1 MSKLIGVA
9 LLDVLRSYDK
19 TYTYI
24 APPEVEG
31 VADSDLIGRLVTVPF
46 GGERKVRKGIILEV
60 SSQAGEPVAYKLK
73 TAQQVNMEVPAL
85 SSRSLC
91 AAMFMRDRFYCSTGE
106 ALRCFMPSFVTEKP
120 KSKTQRIAVFIC
132 PTADRDTLIAQL
144 KLRNVAVIKA
154 LEALME
160 YGQCPIN
167 ELKQTTGVTT
177 PQLNRLRDRGVIT
190 LEERPLQLTPPA
202 GAPRTPAAPVR
213 LNTAQSAAAQ
223 AIAAAV
229 KEGCPR
235 HFLLH
240 GVTGSGKTE
249 VYMQAIRG
257 CMEQGKGALVIVPEI
272 ALTPQYQRRFE
283 AVFGAQVTVL
293 HSAMSD
299 AQRRLRW
306 QQVAAG
312 GISIVV
318 GPRSALFA
326 PVRNL
331 GLIVVDEQHDGSY
344 RSEHTPKYD
353 AVLMA
358 EEMSRIYNI
367 PLVEGSATPSVDSYQ
382 RALNGEMILLKLDA
396 RANNQPMPTVSTVD
410 LRRDRGYPISNT
422 LLREIGSNIA
432 SGGKTMILLNR
443 RGFATSVSC
452 GDCGRVLKCPS
463 CGVRLHWHRGASRLV
478 CHYCGFTTTM
488 PDSCYSCGSHN
499 LIQRGAAIQFV
510 EQCIREAYPNAPV
523 FRLDSDQ
530 ITYKNSRAQILDSFR
545 ESKAGVLIG
554 TQMIS
559 KGHDF
564 PDITL
569 VGILGIDS
577 ILQSEGYLG
586 PEKAFQA
593 MMQTAGRAGRG
604 NMPGRVFI
612 ETTEPDN
619 FCIRAVRNSDYEY
632 FFNQEMTLRRQLNYP
647 PFGQIASCCFVGDN
661 DRATFDAC
669 LKFKDEILRRR
680 YPDLF
685 IAGPARPVV
694 PKQSG
699 KYRWKLILR
708 RDGADTAPLHE
719 DLIAAVESPE
729 ANDISGLIRLS
740 LDFNP
745 DSVVN

>member
-1 MSKLIGVA
+1 M
-9 LLDVLRSYDK
+9 DVLRSYDK

-24 APPEVEG
+24 APPEAEG
-31 VADSDLIGRLVTVPF
+31 VADYDLIGRLVTVPF
-46 GGERKVRKGIILEV
+46 GNESRLRKAIILEV
-60 SSQAGEPVAYKLK
+60 SSRSEGAASYRLK
-73 TAQQVNMEVPAL
+73 TALQVHMDIPAL
-85 SSRSLC
+85 NSRSLA

-106 ALRCFMPSFVTEKP
+106 ALRCFMPAFITEKP
-120 KSKTQRIAVFIC
+120 KAKTQRVAVFISS
-132 PTADRDTLIAQL
+132 TSDKDSLIAE
-144 KLRNVAVIKA
+144 LRLRSMAAIKA
-154 LEALME
+154 LDALME
-160 YGQCPIN
+160 YGQCPIT
-167 ELKQTTGVTT
+167 ELKLTTGVTT
-177 PQLNRLRDRGVIT
+177 AQLNRLRDRGVIAI
-190 LEERPLQLTPPA
+190 EERPLQLPPPA
-202 GAPRTPAAPVR
+202 CGPRTPAAPLR
-213 LNTAQSAAAQ
+213 LNPAQLAAAQ
-223 AIAAAV
+223 AIEAAV
-229 KEGCPR
+229 KSGCPSR
-235 HFLLH
+235 FLLH

-257 CMEQGKGALVIVPEI
+257 CIEQGKGALVIVPEI
-272 ALTPQYQRRFE
+272 ALTPQFQRRFE
-283 AVFGAQVTVL
+283 AVFGARVTVL
-293 HSAMSD
+293 HSAMTET
-299 AQRRLRW
+299 QRRLRW

-344 RSEHTPKYD
+344 RSEQTPKYD

-358 EEMSRIYNI
+358 EKMSEIYSI
-367 PLVEGSATPSVDSYQ
+367 PVVEGSATPSVDSYQ
-382 RALNGEMILLKLDA
+382 RALDGDMILLKLDA
-396 RANNQPMPTVSTVD
+396 RANNRPMPKVTIVD
-410 LRRDRGYPISNT
+410 LRRDRGYPVSNT
-422 LLREIGSNIA
+422 LLKEIGANIA

-443 RGFATSVSC
+443 RGFATTVSC

-463 CGVRLHWHRGASRLV
+463 CGVRLHWHRNAARLV

-510 EQCIREAYPNAPV
+510 EESIKEAYPNAAV

-530 ITYKNSRAQILDSFR
+530 ITYKNTQEQILDSFR
-545 ESKAGVLIG
+545 QSQAGVLIG

-564 PDITL
+564 PDVTL

-604 NMPGRVFI
+604 TLPGRVFI

-619 FCIRAVRNSDYEY
+619 FCIRAVKNSDYEY
-632 FFNQEMTLRRQLNYP
+632 FFNQEMTLRRRLNYP
-647 PFGQIASCCFVGDN
+647 PFGQIASCCFVGDQ
-661 DRATFDAC
+661 DRATYDAC
-669 LKFKDEILRRR
+669 LEFKEQVLQSR

-694 PKQSG
+694 PKQGG

-708 RDGADTAPLHE
+708 RDGADTAPLYK
-719 DLIAAVESPE
+719 DLIAAAESPE
-729 ANDISGLIRLS
+729 AGDSSGGIRMS

-745 DSVVN
+745 DSVIN